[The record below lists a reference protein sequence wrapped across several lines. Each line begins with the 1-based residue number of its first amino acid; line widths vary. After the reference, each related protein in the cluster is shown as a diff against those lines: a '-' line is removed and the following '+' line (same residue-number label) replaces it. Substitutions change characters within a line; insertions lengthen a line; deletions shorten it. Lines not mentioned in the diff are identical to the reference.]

1 MPRRALA
8 EVPSK
13 QHAFPLSDIHEPG
26 AYVSCETGTLVRV
39 PEASLREDPHARV
52 ELLGPIGE
60 EQVVRIS
67 TNPNEPI
74 GQLRLLAERE
84 NLHPNF

>member
-1 MPRRALA
+1 MPNRRPT
-8 EVPSK
+8 EESTRQP
-13 QHAFPLSDIHEPG
+13 FPLSDIHEPG

-39 PEASLREDPHARV
+39 PESSLREDPHARV

-67 TNPNEPI
+67 TNPNAPI
-74 GQLRLLAERE
+74 GQLRMLAERV
-84 NLHPNF
+84 NVHPNF